1 MPALTVETTPP
12 NTSPHTTAAL
22 QNGAPSYAPHRS
34 ASPQH
39 SRPSSPPQPPYSPIT
54 PTLAAA
60 RLDTAVPPLPQQPL
74 RTYTHSK
81 PDATFIPPPPAP
93 LEVIDFDSNT
103 DVLAVK
109 SAISVLQLQKKKA
122 AQDIMRLQRFKN
134 QAMQDP
140 EAFLRAA
147 DKGEIR
153 TDGDATFPEVSDEEE
168 EADGDVDMN
177 GAGEREAKVEEQEEA
192 SMKNGAAH
200 AKAQTSFPPL
210 PVPQKVVKVP
220 PINWAKYGVIGDSL
234 DKLHNDQ
241 LRNPTPSSPAR
252 LGLDGQVLNGYTQS
266 ESEPRDLSPQSPA
279 AMAGAGKV
287 AGSPAKK
294 PGKAAPPAKKKGK

>member
-1 MPALTVETTPP
+1 MPALTVDTASP
-12 NTSPHTTAAL
+12 NSSPNPAP
-22 QNGAPSYAPHRS
+22 QNGAPPYAPHGS

-60 RLDTAVPPLPQQPL
+60 RLDTNVPALPQQPL

-93 LEVIDFDSNT
+93 VEVIDFDSNT

-122 AQDIMRLQRFKN
+122 AQDIRTLQKFKN

-147 DKGEIR
+147 DMGEIR
-153 TDGDATFPEVSDEEE
+153 TDGDTFPELSEEE
-168 EADGDVDMN
+168 DEDEMDRDVEMN
-177 GAGEREAKVEEQEEA
+177 GTEEQETMGEEQKDA
-192 SMKNGAAH
+192 SMKNGTSH
-200 AKAQTSFPPL
+200 TKAQTSFPPL

-220 PINWAKYGVIGDSL
+220 PINWAKYGVIGESL

-241 LRNPTPSSPAR
+241 LKQPTSGSPAR
-252 LGLDGQVLNGYTQS
+252 LGPDGQVLNGYTCS
-266 ESEPRDLSPQSPA
+266 EFEMRDPSPQSPA
-279 AMAGAGKV
+279 GTGKGMV
-287 AGSPAKK
+287 SPAKK

>member
-1 MPALTVETTPP
+1 MPALTVETTSP
-12 NTSPHTTAAL
+12 NSSSPHPALRNGAAL
-22 QNGAPSYAPHRS
+22 YAPHGS
-34 ASPQH
+34 TSPQH

-60 RLDTAVPPLPQQPL
+60 RLDTNVPALPQQPL

-81 PDATFIPPPPAP
+81 PDATFVPPPPAP
-93 LEVIDFDSNT
+93 VEVIDFDSNT

-122 AQDIMRLQRFKN
+122 AQDIRTLQRFKT
-134 QAMQDP
+134 QAMEDP

-147 DKGEIR
+147 DMGEIR
-153 TDGDATFPEVSDEEE
+153 TDGHATFPEVSEEE
-168 EADGDVDMN
+168 DDDDDEGDGDVEMN
-177 GAGEREAKVEEQEEA
+177 GTEERETRGEEQKEA
-192 SMKNGAAH
+192 NMKNGASH
-200 AKAQTSFPPL
+200 TKTHTSFPPL

-234 DKLHNDQ
+234 DKLHEDQ
-241 LRNPTPSSPAR
+241 LRHPTPGSPAR
-252 LGLDGQVLNGYTQS
+252 LGPDGQVLNGYTNS
-266 ESEPRDLSPQSPA
+266 EAEMRDPSPQSPA
-279 AMAGAGKV
+279 GALK
-287 AGSPAKK
+287 ATGSPAKK

>member
-1 MPALTVETTPP
+1 MPALTVETTSS
-12 NTSPHTTAAL
+12 NSSPHPSM
-22 QNGAPSYAPHRS
+22 QNGAPTYAPHQT
-34 ASPQH
+34 ASPQQ
-39 SRPSSPPQPPYSPIT
+39 SRPSSPPQPPYSPLT

-60 RLDTAVPPLPQQPL
+60 RLDTNVPPLPQQPL

-122 AQDIMRLQRFKN
+122 AQDIRTLQRFKN

-140 EAFLRAA
+140 EAFLLAA
-147 DKGEIR
+147 DRGEIR
-153 TDGDATFPEVSDEEE
+153 TEGDAAFLEDSEEE
-168 EADGDVDMN
+168 DEDEVNGYVEMDGVEGRETKGDVHKDSNERN
-177 GAGEREAKVEEQEEA
+177 GKP
-192 SMKNGAAH
+192 
-200 AKAQTSFPPL
+200 QTKGQSSFPPL
-210 PVPQKVVKVP
+210 PIPQKVVKVP
-220 PINWAKYGVIGDSL
+220 PINWAQYGVIGESL

-241 LRNPTPSSPAR
+241 LRHPTPSSPAR
-252 LGLDGQVLNGYTQS
+252 LGPDGQVLNGYTNS
-266 ESEPRDLSPQSPA
+266 EFDMRDPSPQSPA
-279 AMAGAGKV
+279 GAAKV
-287 AGSPAKK
+287 TASPAKK

>member
-1 MPALTVETTPP
+1 MPALTVETTSHSS
-12 NTSPHTTAAL
+12 SPHPAL
-22 QNGAPSYAPHRS
+22 QNGALPYAPRRS

-39 SRPSSPPQPPYSPIT
+39 LRPSSPPQPPYSPIT

-60 RLDTAVPPLPQQPL
+60 RLDTNVPPLPQQPL
-74 RTYTHSK
+74 RTYTHSR

-122 AQDIMRLQRFKN
+122 AQDIRTLQRFKN

-147 DKGEIR
+147 DMGEIR
-153 TDGDATFPEVSDEEE
+153 TDGDATFPEDSEEE
-168 EADGDVDMN
+168 DEDDVDGDVEMN
-177 GAGEREAKVEEQEEA
+177 GTEERATKVKEHKEAG
-192 SMKNGAAH
+192 MKNGTAH
-200 AKAQTSFPPL
+200 TKAHSSFPPL

-220 PINWAKYGVIGDSL
+220 PINWAQYGVIGDSL

-241 LRNPTPSSPAR
+241 IQHPTPGSPAR
-252 LGLDGQVLNGYTQS
+252 LGPDGQVLNGYTGN
-266 ESEPRDLSPQSPA
+266 EFEMRDPSPQSPA
-279 AMAGAGKV
+279 GTLKGT
-287 AGSPAKK
+287 GSPAKK

>member
-1 MPALTVETTPP
+1 MPALTVETT
-12 NTSPHTTAAL
+12 SPHSSPHPTL
-22 QNGAPSYAPHRS
+22 QNGAAPPYAPHGS

-39 SRPSSPPQPPYSPIT
+39 SRPSSPPQPPFSPIT

-60 RLDTAVPPLPQQPL
+60 RLDTSVPALPQQPL

-93 LEVIDFDSNT
+93 VEVIDFDSNT

-122 AQDIMRLQRFKN
+122 AQDIRTLQRFKN

-147 DKGEIR
+147 DLGEIR
-153 TDGDATFPEVSDEEE
+153 TEGDATFPEDSEEEDDEEG
-168 EADGDVDMN
+168 DGDVEMN
-177 GAGEREAKVEEQEEA
+177 GTGEQTTKADVHKAGAE
-192 SMKNGAAH
+192 NGT
-200 AKAQTSFPPL
+200 AQKTKSHTSFPPL

-220 PINWAKYGVIGDSL
+220 PINWAQYGVIGDSL

-241 LRNPTPSSPAR
+241 LRHPTPGSPAR
-252 LGLDGQVLNGYTQS
+252 LGPDGQVLNGYTGS
-266 ESEPRDLSPQSPA
+266 EFEMRDPSPQSPA
-279 AMAGAGKV
+279 GTLKAT
-287 AGSPAKK
+287 GSPAKK
-294 PGKAAPPAKKKGK
+294 PGKAAPLAKKKGK

>member
-1 MPALTVETTPP
+1 MPALTVETTSP
-12 NTSPHTTAAL
+12 NSSPHPAAAL
-22 QNGAPSYAPHRS
+22 RNGAPPPYAPHDS
-34 ASPQH
+34 ASPHH

-60 RLDTAVPPLPQQPL
+60 RLNTNVPALPQQPL

-122 AQDIMRLQRFKN
+122 AQDIRTLQRFKN

-147 DKGEIR
+147 DMGEIR
-153 TDGDATFPEVSDEEE
+153 TDGDATFPEVSEEE
-168 EADGDVDMN
+168 EEGEGDVEMN
-177 GAGEREAKVEEQEEA
+177 GTKEQTT
-192 SMKNGAAH
+192 KTDVH
-200 AKAQTSFPPL
+200 KANADNRTTTQTKTPPSFPPL

-220 PINWAKYGVIGDSL
+220 PINWAQYGVIGESL

-241 LRNPTPSSPAR
+241 LRHPAPGSPAR
-252 LGLDGQVLNGYTQS
+252 LGPDGQVLNGYTSS
-266 ESEPRDLSPQSPA
+266 EFEMRDPSPQSPA
-279 AMAGAGKV
+279 GTGKV
-287 AGSPAKK
+287 TGSPAKK

>member
-1 MPALTVETTPP
+1 MPALTVDTTSP
-12 NTSPHTTAAL
+12 NSSPHTAL
-22 QNGAPSYAPHRS
+22 QNGAPPYAPHGS

-60 RLDTAVPPLPQQPL
+60 RLDTNVPAIPQQPV
-74 RTYTHSK
+74 RTFTHSSK

-93 LEVIDFDSNT
+93 VEVIDFDSNT

-109 SAISVLQLQKKKA
+109 SAISVLQMQKKKA
-122 AQDIMRLQRFKN
+122 AQDIRTLQRFKN

-147 DKGEIR
+147 EKGEIR
-153 TDGDATFPEVSDEEE
+153 TDGDTFPELSEEE
-168 EADGDVDMN
+168 DENDVDGDVEMN
-177 GAGEREAKVEEQEEA
+177 GAEKQAPETEEQKEA
-192 SMKNGAAH
+192 GARNGTSQ
-200 AKAQTSFPPL
+200 AKAQSSFPPL

-220 PINWAKYGVIGDSL
+220 LINWAQYGVIGDSL

-241 LRNPTPSSPAR
+241 LRHPTPGSPAR
-252 LGLDGQVLNGYTQS
+252 LGPDGQVLNGYNST
-266 ESEPRDLSPQSPA
+266 EAEMRDPSPQSPA
-279 AMAGAGKV
+279 AGFGKGT
-287 AGSPAKK
+287 ASPAKK

>member
-1 MPALTVETTPP
+1 MPALTVETT
-12 NTSPHTTAAL
+12 SPHSSPHPAL
-22 QNGAPSYAPHRS
+22 QNGAAPSYAPHGS

-60 RLDTAVPPLPQQPL
+60 RLDTNVPPLPQQPL

-93 LEVIDFDSNT
+93 VEVIDFDSNT

-122 AQDIMRLQRFKN
+122 AQDIRTLQRFKN

-147 DKGEIR
+147 DLGEIR
-153 TDGDATFPEVSDEEE
+153 TDGDATFPEDSEEE
-168 EADGDVDMN
+168 DDDDDVDGDVEMN
-177 GAGEREAKVEEQEEA
+177 GTEEVHKA
-192 SMKNGAAH
+192 SAENGT
-200 AKAQTSFPPL
+200 AQKTKSHTSFPPL

-220 PINWAKYGVIGDSL
+220 PINWAQYGVIGESL

-241 LRNPTPSSPAR
+241 LQHPIPGSPAR
-252 LGLDGQVLNGYTQS
+252 LGRDGQVLNGYTGS
-266 ESEPRDLSPQSPA
+266 EFEMRDPSPQSPA
-279 AMAGAGKV
+279 GALKGT
-287 AGSPAKK
+287 GSPAKK
-294 PGKAAPPAKKKGK
+294 PGKAAPAAKKKGK